1 MKGYA
6 MGKGRPAGQ
15 ERGQDG
21 KETQGRLREL
31 AAGCF
36 EGTKS
41 HGQAF
46 PFDARKTHV
55 GRMDLEAT
63 WHCLHGRLRT
73 SAKRAAA
80 LFCALSLIGC
90 SGVQSALD
98 PAGGDASRIYGLT
111 MIMTVGGILIFFSV
125 TSLLL
130 YAIFAPPERRAWL
143 GSRRTIIY
151 GGLAFPIITLSAL
164 LPYGLIVM
172 RDSDVPKAGSL
183 PIEVIGEQYWW
194 RVRYPADR
202 DQVEFSTANEII
214 VPVGRPI
221 AVSVTAAD
229 VIHSFWIP
237 NFGGKI
243 DMIPGRIN
251 RLNFTAERP
260 GIYRGVCAEFCGDQ
274 HARMAFDVI
283 ALEPAAFEAWRIEQ
297 AKPAQEPAIPFLT
310 RGRELF
316 RAGGCG
322 SCHVVRG
329 TEANGQFGP
338 DLTHVGSRRT
348 IGAGQFPNNIGTL
361 AGWIANTQH
370 IKPGV
375 RMPSYGSL
383 TGEDL
388 RALAGYL
395 ESLR

>member
-1 MKGYA
+1 
-6 MGKGRPAGQ
+6 MGEGRAAGQ
-15 ERGQDG
+15 ESCPCGEAESTFERP
-21 KETQGRLREL
+21 

-36 EGTKS
+36 AGTKS
-41 HGQAF
+41 HGQAY
-46 PFDARKTHV
+46 PFNARKTHV

-63 WHCLHGRLRT
+63 RHGLPGRLRT
-73 SAKRAAA
+73 ATTRAAA
-80 LFCALSLIGC
+80 FACVLSLMGC
-90 SGVQSALD
+90 GGVQSALD
-98 PAGGDASRIYGLT
+98 PAGGDARQIYWLT
-111 MIMTVGGILIFFSV
+111 VIMTVGGALTFLLV
-125 TSLLL
+125 TGLLL

-143 GSRRTIIY
+143 GSRRTIVY
-151 GGLAFPIITLSAL
+151 GGLAFPIVILSAL

-172 RDSDVPKAGSL
+172 RDTDVPMPGAL
-183 PIEVIGEQYWW
+183 PVEVIGEQYWW
-194 RVRYPADR
+194 RVKYPAEGEKP
-202 DQVEFSTANEII
+202 EFSTANELV
-214 VPVGRPI
+214 VPVGRPV

-274 HARMAFDVI
+274 HARMAFDMV
-283 ALEPAAFEAWRIEQ
+283 ALEPAAFEAWRSEQ
-297 AKPAQEPAIPFLT
+297 AKPAQEPDVPQLA

-316 RAGGCG
+316 RIGGCG

-329 TEANGQFGP
+329 TEAHGAFGP

-348 IGAGQFPNNIGTL
+348 IGAGQFPNNVGTL

-375 RMPSYGSL
+375 RMPSYGSF

-395 ESLR
+395 ESLK